1 MTHLD
6 LSRPKRSGLM
16 RLARI
21 VLFVVA
27 IYLVGANVLLNT
39 ALLAPLVNRKPER
52 FTLHWDR
59 GLMLWPGRITLWDV
73 TMHGQVRHNAWK
85 IQAQRVSGRVAL
97 WPLLRKELRF
107 AWIDGEHPQIALRPV
122 AHDLPPLP
130 SGQGLRLV
138 FEDVRVAS
146 PLRFSLDDTQLD
158 AEVEARASWSQQLRG
173 GTFQLQPSTLRLQ
186 HGRVARG
193 EKLLVSDLFL
203 EGKAEI
209 DAHRRGEHRGIG
221 ILDFLRADVTLSGSA
236 PGFALDV
243 DEAFNVGHSLHGS
256 RGEVAGRIVLAQG
269 ALGAQTDLSVRIP
282 IHARTHSGHQADG
295 DARLRLSPVG
305 EDIALQL
312 SLPPIPDLIE
322 RAQADLSLDSLQ
334 LPLPPWDAQLQ
345 RLNGEIDLHAR
356 FSSLALARP
365 LLARLKGLELDGRG
379 DVEGRV
385 VLVAGE
391 LAAGTQVN
399 VKEAEFELLA
409 YSHRFHGAAKADAR
423 IAPHADGA
431 VGAVAKVTLERF
443 DIAPANAPGEVLGSG
458 RNLVLDLSASGTL
471 AQLRDRLDARLR
483 FSDARLPEL
492 SRFNRY
498 LPKNGVRF
506 LSGSGRIG
514 ADMRMHVADDR
525 NGGTLS
531 LAASA
536 AALRVGEMVLRGDLA
551 LDARLDAGRLDNSDF
566 ALPGTRIAIRR
577 AAIVEPLDERVQNWW
592 GTVDIT
598 RGKVSFG
605 QPMVVS
611 ADADVAMRDIAPLLS
626 LFAQNKRF
634 PRWIRSMIDAGQ
646 AKVSGRLRMRDDS
659 VIVDHIIASNE
670 RFDVKARLRLDDDKP
685 SGHLYARWGVLGLGL
700 ELVRGEREFHLAG
713 AKKWFEA
720 QTPYLP
726 ER

>member
-1 MTHLD
+1 
-6 LSRPKRSGLM
+6 M
-16 RLARI
+16 RLVRI
-21 VLFVVA
+21 TLIVVA
-27 IYLVGANVLLNT
+27 IYLVGVNALINTNVLG
-39 ALLAPLVNRKPER
+39 PLVNRKPER
-52 FTLHWDR
+52 FTLQWDR
-59 GLMLWPGRITLWDV
+59 GVMLWPGRVTLWGV
-73 TMHGQVRHNAWK
+73 SMQGQVRRNAWE

-107 AWIDGEHPQIALRPV
+107 AWIDGEHPQIAVRRV
-122 AHDLPPLP
+122 EQDLPSPPP
-130 SGQGLRLV
+130 SEQGLRLV
-138 FEDVRVAS
+138 FDDVRVAS
-146 PLRFSLDDTQLD
+146 ALRFSLDDTRLD
-158 AEVEARASWSQQLRG
+158 AQVEARVRWSQQLRG
-173 GTFQLQPSTLRLQ
+173 GTFQLHPSTLQLQ
-186 HGRVARG
+186 QGSLMRG
-193 EKLLVSDLFL
+193 EKLLVSDLSL
-203 EGKAEI
+203 EGTAEI

-221 ILDFLRADVTLSGSA
+221 ILDFLHADAVLSGHA
-236 PGFALDV
+236 PGFVLDV
-243 DEAFNVGHSLHGS
+243 DEAFNVSHSLHAS
-256 RGEVAGRIVLAQG
+256 RGDVAGRIVLTGG

-282 IHARTHSGHQADG
+282 IHATTHSGHQADG
-295 DARLRLSPVG
+295 DAQLQLSTA
-305 EDIALQL
+305 EQDIALQL

-322 RAQADLSLDSLQ
+322 RAQAELSLDSLQ
-334 LPLPPWDAQLQ
+334 LPLPPWDAQWQ
-345 RLNGEIDLHAR
+345 RLSGEIDLHAR
-356 FSSLALARP
+356 FSSLALVQP
-365 LLARLKGLELDGRG
+365 LLARLKGFELNGRG

-385 VLVAGE
+385 VLAAGE

-399 VKEAEFELLA
+399 VNEAEFELLA

-423 IAPHADGA
+423 IAPGTADA
-431 VGAVAKVTLERF
+431 LGAVAKVTLERF
-443 DIAPANAPGEVLGSG
+443 DIAPANAPTEVLGSG

-498 LPKNGVRF
+498 LPKNGVHF
-506 LSGSGRIG
+506 LSGSGRIS

-566 ALPGTRIAIRR
+566 ALPGTRIAIRH
-577 AAIVEPLDERVQNWW
+577 AAIVEPRDERVQNWW
-592 GTVDIT
+592 GTIDIT
-598 RGKVSFG
+598 RGKVGFG

-611 ADADVAMRDIAPLLS
+611 ADASATMRDIAPLLS

-634 PRWIRSMIDAGQ
+634 PRWIRSLVDAGQ
-646 AKVSGRLRMRDDS
+646 ATVSGRLRMRDDS
-659 VIVDHIIASNE
+659 LIIDHIIASNE
-670 RFDVKARLRLDDDKP
+670 RFDVKARLRLDDDRP

-720 QTPYLP
+720 QAPYLP